1 MVEWRDRFGKK
12 GGTMK
17 KGYIYKINCLLNDKV
32 YIGQTTKTI
41 KQRFEQH
48 YLEATKF
55 NRENQLYID
64 MVEYGKN
71 NFEIIVLEE
80 IQNEDYYDLK
90 IKLNDREIY
99 FINKYNSLKN
109 GYNIS
114 KGNYKDRKIKKQKRL
129 NFVLDFEKYNKII
142 DNLEKNNFKSLT
154 EFIETSCIEYKK
166 ENNQEL
172 LNKKLELLNEKLELL
187 EYENRELKYRNNYL
201 NKIIIW
207 DRLPLFQKIITEHP
221 IFERGNNDNT

>member
-1 MVEWRDRFGKK
+1 
-12 GGTMK
+12 MK